1 MPIVSVN
8 LEVDGN
14 SVPVSR
20 GRVVVP
26 VQRLLVSVQRDG
38 FIVKFVIT
46 GSLYLDNEVIP
57 GIAQRMTSDGSI
69 DPAIVRIIPNRP
81 DMAGSY
87 PAFMPINI
95 SSPAGEM
102 IDVEFDGLRDFHVR
116 SKKVHI
122 IDEMVERGH
131 ERLVDIRNA
140 LA

>member
-1 MPIVSVN
+1 MLIVSVD
-8 LEVDGN
+8 LEVDGH
-14 SVPVSR
+14 SVPATGS
-20 GRVVVP
+20 RVVVP
-26 VQRLLVSVQRDG
+26 VQCLLVPVQRDC
-38 FIVKFVIT
+38 FVVKFVIA
-46 GSLYLDNEVIP
+46 GSLYLYDEVIP

-102 IDVEFDGLRDFHVR
+102 IDVEFDGLRNFHVR
-116 SKKVHI
+116 SKKIHVI
-122 IDEMVERGH
+122 NKMVKRGH
-131 ERLVDIRNA
+131 KGLIDIRNA